1 MRKNGSNVLVV
12 QEEHLA
18 FEGLVCD
25 LLARFLNV
33 RESALDSEIEDAIRQ
48 IAEFLDLEQGLLVQ
62 WGEDARPFPTHSWTA
77 SWGTPP
83 PLSPGTDMVPWVHRQ
98 AAMGK
103 VVMFSCV
110 DDLPEEAEKDKQF
123 FLSSGRQSLIS
134 LPMKTNGEVI
144 GALVFA
150 SLSAEKDWPDEIV
163 RRLRLV
169 AQVFTNA
176 LARKRSDSTLHESE
190 ERLRLATESAEV
202 GLWDLAVDSG
212 HLWMTG
218 MAREVFGFPPDS
230 ESTLERILTIVHPED
245 RQRLRAA
252 MEETIETGK
261 DTSIEYRITRPDGGI
276 RWIFS
281 RSLTY
286 PATQCRSAHVMGLS
300 LDITERK
307 KAEATR
313 TESTERFR
321 AMVEA
326 YDGFIYICG
335 QDYRIEF
342 MNRHLIDRTGR
353 DAVGELCH
361 KALHDRDTVC
371 PWCVN
376 ERVFAGE
383 TVRWE
388 VQSPKDSRWYY
399 VVNTPIRHCG
409 GTFSKQSIIMDITDR
424 KQTEQKIRSAY
435 EEIKELKD
443 RLEVENVRLREEI
456 NRALQFEDIIGQSD
470 AMKYVFFR
478 VQQVAP
484 TDSTVL
490 ITGETGTGKGLIA
503 RAIHSASQR
512 RDRQMIIVNCAA
524 LPSSL
529 IESELFGKEKG
540 AFTGAHTSQAGRF
553 ELADKGT
560 LFLDEIGDLP
570 LELQAKLLRAIENG
584 EFERLGS
591 PRTIKV
597 DVRIIASTNRDL
609 ENDIREGRF
618 REDLFYRLNVF
629 PVTMPPLRQ
638 RSDDIPLLVRHFVKK
653 HGKIMG
659 KNIKEIPRR
668 VMKALETFPWPGNV
682 RELENI
688 VERAVISTEGRV
700 LELAE
705 SVSADFFPSAQNS
718 HGGLSDVEREHILKI
733 LNQTSWKI
741 EGQKGAAKM
750 LGLKPSTLRSRMK
763 KLGIQKTKSR

>member
-1 MRKNGSNVLVV
+1 MRKTGSSVLVGL
-12 QEEHLA
+12 EEHLV
-18 FEGLVCD
+18 FQGLVCD

-33 RESALDSEIEDAIRQ
+33 RESDLDSEIEDAIRQ
-48 IAEFLDLEQGLLVQ
+48 IAEFLGLEQGLLVQ
-62 WGEDARPFPTHSWTA
+62 WGEDLRPFPTHSWTA

-83 PLSPGTDMVPWVHRQ
+83 PLSPGTDVVPWVHRQ
-98 AAMGK
+98 VAMGK
-103 VVMFSCV
+103 VVMFSSV
-110 DDLPEEAEKDKQF
+110 DDLPEDAEKDKQF

-134 LPMKTNGEVI
+134 LPMKTNGEII

-150 SLSAEKDWPDEIV
+150 SLGDEKDWPDEIV
-163 RRLRLV
+163 RRLQLV
-169 AQVFTNA
+169 AQIFANA
-176 LARKRSDSTLHESE
+176 LTRKRSDSILLESE
-190 ERLRLATESAEV
+190 ERLRLAAESADV
-202 GLWDLAVDSG
+202 GLWDLALDSG
-212 HLWMTG
+212 HIWMTQ
-218 MAREVFGFPPDS
+218 MAREMFGLPQDS
-230 ESTLERILTIVHPED
+230 DSTLERILTIVHPED

-261 DTSIEYRITRPDGGI
+261 DNSIEYRIMSPDGGI
-276 RWIFS
+276 RWIFA
-281 RSLTY
+281 RGRTY
-286 PATQCRSAHVMGLS
+286 PATECRSAHVMGVS
-300 LDITERK
+300 LDITGRK
-307 KAEATR
+307 KAEAAR
-313 TESTERFR
+313 TENTERFH

-342 MNRHLIDRTGR
+342 MNQHLIDRTGR

-388 VQSPKDSRWYY
+388 VQSPKDRRWYY
-399 VVNTPIRHCG
+399 VVNTPLRHSG
-409 GTFSKQSIIMDITDR
+409 GTLSKQSIIMDITDR
-424 KQTEQKIRSAY
+424 KQAEQDIRSAY
-435 EEIKELKD
+435 EEIKCLKD
-443 RLEVENVRLREEI
+443 RLEVENLRLREEI
-456 NRALQFEDIIGQSD
+456 NRAFQFEDIVGQSD
-470 AMKYVFFR
+470 AMKYIFFR

-490 ITGETGTGKGLIA
+490 ITGETGTGKGLLA

-512 RDRQMIIVNCAA
+512 RDRQMITVNCAA
-524 LPSSL
+524 LPASL

-591 PRTIKV
+591 PRTIKA

-609 ENDIREGRF
+609 ENDTREGRF

-653 HGKIMG
+653 HGKKMG

-668 VMKALETFPWPGNV
+668 VMKALEAFPWPGNV

-688 VERAVISTEGRV
+688 IERAVISTEGRV

-705 SVSADFFPSAQNS
+705 FVSAEFLPSAQNS
-718 HGGLSDVEREHILKI
+718 QGGLSDVEREHILKI

-741 EGQKGAAKM
+741 EGQNGAAEL

-763 KLGIQKTKSR
+763 KLGIQKAKTR